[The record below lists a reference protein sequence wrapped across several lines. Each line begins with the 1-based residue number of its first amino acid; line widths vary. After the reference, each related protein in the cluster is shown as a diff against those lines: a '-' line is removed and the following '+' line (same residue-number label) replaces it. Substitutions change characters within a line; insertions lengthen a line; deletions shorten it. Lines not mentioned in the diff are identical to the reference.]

1 MGSVDTVLARVADP
15 EHSEAITRASFESAL
30 DGIRTGAMTYR
41 EDAILPMIEQ
51 EMATRL
57 EAFKGLS

>member
-1 MGSVDTVLARVADP
+1 MGSVDTVLGRVVDP
-15 EHSEAITRASFESAL
+15 EHSGDIKRASFESAL
-30 DGIRTGAMTYR
+30 DGIRTGAMTYSH
-41 EDAILPMIEQ
+41 DSILPMIEQ